1 MEATAA
7 DVDAYLRSTVI
18 GEPPVMAAGR
28 AATHDAGLPDIEVS
42 AGQGKLLMMLA
53 RLANARRVLEI
64 GTLGGYSTTWLAMG
78 VPEDGAVLSCEF
90 EPRHAEVARRNLD
103 DAGVGG
109 RVEIRVGAALDTLK
123 ALASEGAEP
132 FDLVFIDA
140 DKENNPNYVRAALE
154 LTRPGSVIIVDN
166 VVRAGAV
173 LAAGDPMTEEGRATN
188 GTREALELLG
198 SDPRLEATALQTT
211 GKKGWDGF
219 AVAVVR

>member
-28 AATHDAGLPDIEVS
+28 AATHDAGLPDIEVG

-78 VPEDGAVLSCEF
+78 VPEDGEVLSCEF

-140 DKENNPNYVRAALE
+140 DKENNPDYVRAALE
-154 LTRPGSVIIVDN
+154 LTRPGSLIIVDN

-198 SDPRLEATALQTT
+198 SDPRLEATALQTAGT
-211 GKKGWDGF
+211 KGWDGF
-219 AVAVVR
+219 AIAVVR